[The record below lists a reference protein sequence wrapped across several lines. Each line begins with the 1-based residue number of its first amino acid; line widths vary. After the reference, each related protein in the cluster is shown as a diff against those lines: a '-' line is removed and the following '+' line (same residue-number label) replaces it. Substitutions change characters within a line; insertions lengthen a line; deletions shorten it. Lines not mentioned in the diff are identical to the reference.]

1 MADRVP
7 LGLTGAAQTR
17 ARIAAKQAV
26 PVQTQSNSGGG
37 EQQPP
42 VSKSKNF
49 RYPLDA
55 IYEKTDFLRLS
66 VVKYVSP
73 GIGIQN
79 QGSANLTASTS
90 NIFGTR
96 TSNSEVSNSGYDRKR
111 IKERTIA
118 RFDLPM
124 PAQLTD
130 GNNVAWSK
138 GDMNTIAAVVGAF
151 ASKLMENKT
160 GTLENPGE
168 FFNNLIGGLQGLG
181 QAASSAGMGGLMA
194 VGKSALVSLM
204 INKIPFTG
212 QFGFEDYLARQGG
225 VVINPN
231 AEFLFKGPT
240 LRQFAFAFTFVP
252 RNQKEAQMVADIIRN
267 LKIHMSPKSSVTNFG
282 SNNKLLGGFLQAPD
296 IFKLEYK
303 SGIGPHPFLN
313 KFKYCA
319 LTDLKV
325 NYSGANGYMSYEDG
339 TPVVT
344 TIAMQFNELTP
355 IYAEDYERDYAKGGV
370 GY

>member
-1 MADRVP
+1 MARDP
-7 LGLTGAAQTR
+7 NLGESLREKTQRQAREAQAAIVQKPQSTKPQNQQT
-17 ARIAAKQAV
+17 
-26 PVQTQSNSGGG
+26 
-37 EQQPP
+37 
-42 VSKSKNF
+42 VSQSKNF

-55 IYEKTDFLRLS
+55 IYEKTDFIRLS

-73 GIGIQN
+73 GIGLQN
-79 QGSANLTASTS
+79 QGTSTLTASAT
-90 NIFGTR
+90 NPFNTR
-96 TSNSEVSNSGYDRKR
+96 TSNSEETNSGYDRRR

-124 PAQLTD
+124 PAQLAD
-130 GNNVAWSK
+130 GNSVAWSK

-151 ASKLMENKT
+151 AGKLMENKDKS
-160 GTLENPGE
+160 LNPAD
-168 FFNNLIGGLQGLG
+168 FMNNLITGLQGLG
-181 QAASSAGMGGLMA
+181 QAASSAGMGGLMQ
-194 VGKSALVSLM
+194 VGKGALVSLM
-204 INKIPFTG
+204 VNKIPYTG

-231 AEFLFKGPT
+231 AEFLFKGPQ

-252 RNQKEAQMVADIIRN
+252 RNKQEGQMVAEIIRN

-282 SNNKLLGGFLQAPD
+282 TGNKLLGGFLQAPD
-296 IFKLEYK
+296 IFKIEYRT
-303 SGIGPHPFLN
+303 GINPHPFLN

-319 LTDLKV
+319 LTDLKI
-325 NYSGANGYMSYEDG
+325 NYAGGNGYMSYEDG
-339 TPVVT
+339 TPIVT

>member
-1 MADRVP
+1 MPARDP
-7 LGLTGAAQTR
+7 NLGESLREKTQRLAREAQGSTVTN
-17 ARIAAKQAV
+17 K
-26 PVQTQSNSGGG
+26 PPKPP
-37 EQQPP
+37 EQP

-55 IYEKTDFLRLS
+55 IYEKTDFIRFS

-73 GIGIQN
+73 GIGLQN
-79 QGSANLTASTS
+79 QGTSTLTASAA
-90 NIFGTR
+90 NPFNTR
-96 TSNSEVSNSGYDRKR
+96 VSNSEETNSGYDRRR

-124 PAQLTD
+124 PMQLAD
-130 GNNVAWSK
+130 GNSVAWSK
-138 GDMNTIAAVVGAF
+138 GDMNTIASVVGAF
-151 ASKLMENKT
+151 AGKLMENKT
-160 GTLENPGE
+160 GTLNDPMEPLR
-168 FFNNLIGGLQGLG
+168 NLASGLQGLG
-181 QAASSAGMGGLMA
+181 QAASAAGMGGLMQ
-194 VGKSALVSLM
+194 VGQGALVSLM
-204 INKIPFTG
+204 VNKIPFTG

-231 AEFLFKGPT
+231 SEFLFKGPQ

-252 RNQKEAQMVADIIRN
+252 RNKEEGQMVADIIRN

-282 SNNKLLGGFLQAPD
+282 TGNKLLGGFLQAPD
-296 IFKLEYK
+296 IFKIEYK
-303 SGIGPHPFLN
+303 SGINPHPFLN
-313 KFKYCA
+313 KFKFCA
-319 LTDLKV
+319 LTDLKI
-325 NYSGANGYMSYEDG
+325 NYSGGNGYMTYEDG

-355 IYAEDYERDYAKGGV
+355 IYAEDYERSYAQGGV